1 MFQSFALK
9 LYCIIT
15 FFELFVKWPK
25 ISFFYDC
32 HLSYVQ
38 GVSKNDLEKRTQLE
52 KYKRSML
59 KNFNMFVSP
68 VRLCVRN
75 IPPTVDDKKLVAIVK
90 KFSENPTG
98 LFLSVLM
105 DFITFR

>member
-1 MFQSFALK
+1 MFGNR
-9 LYCIIT
+9 
-15 FFELFVKWPK
+15 PK
-25 ISFFYDC
+25 ISLFYDC
-32 HLSYVQ
+32 HLSCVQ

-68 VRLCVRN
+68 VRLCLRN

-98 LFLSVLM
+98 LFLSALMHFFTLIKFIHPVL
-105 DFITFR
+105 FK